1 MDRDDRQLLQ
11 EYAENQSQE
20 AFRELVERHLAMVY
34 AAACRTTG
42 DQHLAKDI
50 AQSVFST
57 LAGKA
62 ARLKASQTIGG
73 WLYNTTRFL
82 ARRANRAEQRR
93 RERERTAASLIV
105 HDTSEDTGR
114 VLDHLEPAMA
124 ELDEADRAILV
135 LRYFEDRSLRSVG
148 RELEISE
155 DAARMRITRA
165 LERLRAVFAQQGIS
179 ISAALLATL
188 LASTTTSMPIG
199 LAASVTAAALT
210 TATTQATL
218 ITMTWLNLKTAA
230 AILGSAAIV
239 GTGTY
244 WLQQRQIDHWQRES
258 AAWKVQGEKMRTDL
272 EAAHQLTQAQT
283 EELERLRKDNA
294 DLFRLRN
301 EVTQLR
307 RQSMAPKQPGGP
319 ARSPALLPAQP
330 VLHPGRFVAR
340 DELVFAGRATPEET
354 MQSMT
359 WAAVKGT
366 FEETLANFSPELQQ
380 LLADPKRQ
388 EALEQDRQSSQQ
400 YLQGMQILARKD
412 LGEEGVELK
421 VKIEQTPPPNEVR
434 RLPDLSIVKM
444 IKVGDEWRFNQIS
457 RHSLQAWDQSPGVQP
472 LVQ

>member
-1 MDRDDRQLLQ
+1 
-11 EYAENQSQE
+11 
-20 AFRELVERHLAMVY
+20 
-34 AAACRTTG
+34 
-42 DQHLAKDI
+42 
-50 AQSVFST
+50 
-57 LAGKA
+57 
-62 ARLKASQTIGG
+62 
-73 WLYNTTRFL
+73 
-82 ARRANRAEQRR
+82 
-93 RERERTAASLIV
+93 
-105 HDTSEDTGR
+105 
-114 VLDHLEPAMA
+114 MA
-124 ELDEADRAILV
+124 ELDEAERAVLV

-155 DAARMRITRA
+155 DAARMRVNRA
-165 LERLRAVFAQQGIS
+165 LDRLRTVFAQQGITVS
-179 ISAALLATL
+179 SALLATL
-188 LASTTTSMPIG
+188 LASTTTSPPLG
-199 LAASVTAAALT
+199 LAAGVTAAALT
-210 TATTQATL
+210 TATQVTY
-218 ITMTWLNLKTAA
+218 ITMTWLNLKTTAA
-230 AILGSAAIV
+230 MAGAAAIV

-244 WLQQRQIDHWQRES
+244 WLQQSQIDRLRVQS
-258 AAWKVQGEKMRTDL
+258 ADLMAQAEKWKADL
-272 EAAHQLTQAQT
+272 ETAHQLNQTQN

-307 RQSMAPKQPGGP
+307 RQSMAAKPPPQPSTP
-319 ARSPALLPAQP
+319 SLSAPAQP
-330 VLHPGRFVAR
+330 VLNPGRFVAR

-457 RHSLQAWDQSPGVQP
+457 RHSPQAWDQSPGVQP